1 VVVAFTYLLETAA
14 DAASQLADTP
24 TGILLDSSI
33 NVESV
38 ATYYAYPQ
46 DPGGISRD
54 LKHSSRSEPIWISR
68 PAQRQHTLVTEN
80 GHWGAMGR
88 VAPGNFTPRPSQIRT

>member
-38 ATYYAYPQ
+38 ATYY
-46 DPGGISRD
+46 GGISRD